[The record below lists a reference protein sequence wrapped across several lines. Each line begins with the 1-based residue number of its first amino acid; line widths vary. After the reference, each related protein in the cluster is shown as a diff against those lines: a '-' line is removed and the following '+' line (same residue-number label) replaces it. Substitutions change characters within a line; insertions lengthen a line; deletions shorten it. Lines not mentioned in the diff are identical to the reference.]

1 MNLPTG
7 KRTVGC
13 KWVFTVKYTSDGLV
27 ERYKAILVV
36 NWFTQT
42 YGMDYATRFAHV
54 EKLNTVRIIL
64 FLDANLD
71 RPLHQLDV
79 TNAFLNGDL
88 EEEVYMDDPP
98 GFEEKSGSKMC
109 K

>member
-1 MNLPTG
+1 M
-7 KRTVGC
+7 GC
-13 KWVFTVKYTSDGLV
+13 KWEFTVKYSSDGLV
-27 ERYKAILVV
+27 ERYKAMLVV

-42 YGMDYATRFAHV
+42 YGMYYATNFALV
-54 EKLNTVRIIL
+54 AKLNTVRIIL

-79 TNAFLNGDL
+79 TNAFLNDDL
-88 EEEVYMDDPP
+88 EEEMYMEDPL